1 MCGFDHLI
9 GDREQNLV
17 REDLKADVRML
28 IITPMQEELDFF
40 LRSCKKKEFQADL
53 KKLRAKARDL
63 LGLDYKPPFLP

>member
-28 IITPMQEELDFF
+28 IITPMREELDFF
-40 LRSCKKKEFQADL
+40 LRRCKKKGFQAEDAVAGRL
-53 KKLRAKARDL
+53 PI
-63 LGLDYKPPFLP
+63 GLTG